1 MDIVKISF
9 LGIISALLYVLVRNI
24 KPEMAPL
31 VILGGCGVL
40 LVTMLGKITEI
51 TDSVGKMTELAG
63 LDNENIKILL
73 KALGICIVTQFA
85 ADICY
90 DNACSSVAAA
100 VELSG
105 RVGALIL
112 ALPMLE
118 TVVSLGIG
126 LING

>member
-1 MDIVKISF
+1 MDIVKIAF
-9 LGIISALLYVLVRNI
+9 LGIITALLYTLVRNI

-40 LVTMLGKITEI
+40 LAAVSGKLVEI
-51 TDSVGKMTELAG
+51 TGEVGNMTELAG
-63 LDNENIKILL
+63 LDSENVKILL
-73 KALGICIVTQFA
+73 KALGICVVTQLA

-90 DNACSSVAAA
+90 DNSCSSVAAA

-112 ALPMLE
+112 ALPMLK
-118 TVVSLGIG
+118 TVASLGIG

>member
-1 MDIVKISF
+1 M
-9 LGIISALLYVLVRNI
+9 
-24 KPEMAPL
+24 
-31 VILGGCGVL
+31 L
-40 LVTMLGKITEI
+40 LVTLSGKLAEI
-51 TDSVGKMTELAG
+51 TDSVGNMTELAG
-63 LDNENIKILL
+63 LDSENIKILL

-90 DNACSSVAAA
+90 DNSCSSVAAA

-105 RVGALIL
+105 RAGALIL

-118 TVVSLGIG
+118 TVASLGIG

>member
-1 MDIVKISF
+1 MDIVKIAF
-9 LGIISALLYVLVRNI
+9 LGIITALLYALVRNI

-40 LVTMLGKITEI
+40 LVTLSGKLTEI
-51 TDSVGKMTELAG
+51 TDSVGDMTELAG

-90 DNACSSVAAA
+90 DNSCSSVAAA

-118 TVVSLGIG
+118 TVASLGIG

>member
-1 MDIVKISF
+1 MDIVKIAF
-9 LGIISALLYVLVRNI
+9 LGIITALLYALVRNI

-40 LVTMLGKITEI
+40 LVTLSGKLTEI
-51 TDSVGKMTELAG
+51 TDGVGEMTELAG

-90 DNACSSVAAA
+90 DNSCSSVAAA

-118 TVVSLGIG
+118 AVASLGIG

>member
-40 LVTMLGKITEI
+40 LVAMLGKITEI

-90 DNACSSVAAA
+90 DNACSSGAAS

-118 TVVSLGIG
+118 TVASLGIG

>member
-1 MDIVKISF
+1 MDIVKIAF
-9 LGIISALLYVLVRNI
+9 LGIITALLYAIVRNI

-40 LVTMLGKITEI
+40 LVTLAGKLTEI
-51 TDSVGKMTELAG
+51 TGGVGKMTKLAG

-90 DNACSSVAAA
+90 DNSCSSVAAA

-118 TVVSLGIG
+118 TVASLGIG